1 MLFLIDF
8 RVASDLEEK
17 TVLPFP
23 PITNAKK
30 KKKKKIRPSSLR
42 SLMTQIGLELRLGFS
57 SANIS

>member
-23 PITNAKK
+23 PITNAKTTYSLCDILEVSHGRNVKLK
-30 KKKKKIRPSSLR
+30 KPNSKTVDIL
-42 SLMTQIGLELRLGFS
+42 
-57 SANIS
+57 